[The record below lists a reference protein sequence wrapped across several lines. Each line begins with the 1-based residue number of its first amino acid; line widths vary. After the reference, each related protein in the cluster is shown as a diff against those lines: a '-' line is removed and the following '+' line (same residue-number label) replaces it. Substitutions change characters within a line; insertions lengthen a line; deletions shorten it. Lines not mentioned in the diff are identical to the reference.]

1 MRFGHVSSYRL
12 FSDSSLHHVVN
23 CEILRVQF
31 FSSIPLRRISVG
43 ASLRVH
49 VLLDGSDLRVPSV
62 QDQTH
67 FAISVSS
74 VCCPFLEGFVIP
86 FSLD

>member
-1 MRFGHVSSYRL
+1 MQI
-12 FSDSSLHHVVN
+12 FSP
-23 CEILRVQF
+23 
-31 FSSIPLRRISVG
+31 IPLRRISG

-62 QDQTH
+62 QDQTD